1 MNAEI
6 SKALVPYA
14 LEDARVR
21 LLARHTNT
29 LYRVETADER
39 YVFRVSAPGLRTER
53 EISSELAWLSA
64 LRRDTDLLVPEA
76 VATRSGRRLVR
87 VGSKAAVVPGVLF
100 RWIDGRVVGDR
111 VSPALVR
118 EAGAMLARLHD
129 HADRFKPRGAF
140 SETRLDQA
148 WTYSMPDVLV
158 SQARAVGWPKARRT
172 LLCEAAA
179 RVQTW
184 LDGLYAEPA
193 GLRFLHLDFH
203 PGNWKRVDGRLV
215 VLDFDDTRWA
225 YPVQDLGI
233 ALYYLL
239 DGPTEPALMGAFLD
253 GYARVRPSGV
263 PEAEELQTAII
274 MRQIDLLSYV
284 MAHRILTGAELVHW
298 LGVVEGRLRRLMRP

>member
-1 MNAEI
+1 MTTEI
-6 SKALVPYA
+6 GLALAPYG
-14 LEDARVR
+14 LDDARVR

-29 LYRVETADER
+29 MYRVDAAGER
-39 YVFRVSAPGLRTER
+39 YVFRVSAPGLRAER
-53 EISSELAWLSA
+53 EISSELAWLHA
-64 LRRDTDLLVPEA
+64 LRRDTDLIVPEA
-76 VATRSGRRLVR
+76 VATRSGRRFVH
-87 VGSKAAVVPGVLF
+87 VGSGTAAVPGVLF

-111 VSPALVR
+111 VTLALVR
-118 EAGAMLARLHD
+118 EAGAVLAGLHA

-140 SETRLDQA
+140 SETRLDRA
-148 WTYSMPDVLV
+148 WTYGVPEALDRQGRV
-158 SQARAVGWPKARRT
+158 AGWPKARRA
-172 LLCEAAA
+172 LISEAAA
-179 RVQTW
+179 RVQAW
-184 LDGLYAEPA
+184 LDGLYSDPA

-203 PGNWKRVDGRLV
+203 PGNWKRVNGRLA

-239 DGPTEPALMGAFLD
+239 DGPTEPELMGAFLD

-284 MAHRILTGAELVHW
+284 LAHRILTGAELTRW
-298 LGVVEGRLRRLMRP
+298 LGVVEGRLTRLTK